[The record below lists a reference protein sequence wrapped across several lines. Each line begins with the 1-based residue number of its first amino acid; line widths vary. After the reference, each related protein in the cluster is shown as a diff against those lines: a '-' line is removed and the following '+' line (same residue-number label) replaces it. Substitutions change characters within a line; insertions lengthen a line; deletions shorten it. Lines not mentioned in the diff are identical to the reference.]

1 LRGWDFDFIQIRGE
15 IGKRTPNA
23 PYLSLHAGIEYAL
36 ACVQIL
42 EGNVS
47 SSLGVVE
54 VVANQAVT
62 AASAAV
68 GKVDEIARAWN
79 QNLMQGATDMSTL
92 HDEVAFLKSTIQSMG
107 MAIAELQ
114 EGMLLLADEVGG
126 ATSLAPR
133 QAAASEVT
141 LEAFLKFKADVAHDQ
156 ATIRQDMKGGGIE
169 MGPTVFGNCED
180 CIQWARVNLPPAY
193 VYQVFPSLT
202 YGLCLQ
208 TGEVITK
215 EEMQADEV
223 HAERTKHSPMNS
235 AVVLSVTTT
244 IPPVLGGGKRDGS
257 GGDHAHQLN
266 NIRHQDL

>member
-1 LRGWDFDFIQIRGE
+1 MKALEVNGKAKGVEEEREEEDERRTRAVVAVAKTPKRSGMGARMLDGDELGYGQRDDKKDLELRGWDYDFIQIRGE

-36 ACVQIL
+36 ACVQTL
-42 EGNVS
+42 EENVS

-54 VVANQAVT
+54 GVANEAVT

-68 GKVDEIARAWN
+68 SKVDEIARAWN
-79 QNLMQGATDMSTL
+79 QKLMQGATDMSTL

-107 MAIAELQ
+107 MAIAESQ

-126 ATSLAPR
+126 ATSSAPR

-156 ATIRQDMKGGGIE
+156 AAIRQDMKGGGIE

-180 CIQWARVNLPPAY
+180 CIQWARENLPPA
-193 VYQVFPSLT
+193 
-202 YGLCLQ
+202 
-208 TGEVITK
+208 
-215 EEMQADEV
+215 
-223 HAERTKHSPMNS
+223 
-235 AVVLSVTTT
+235 
-244 IPPVLGGGKRDGS
+244 
-257 GGDHAHQLN
+257 
-266 NIRHQDL
+266 